1 MTKPSTAAGY
11 PAGQVEL
18 VRATCLTVATV
29 LGDLMNDLVVIGGF
43 VPSLLIDQATLA
55 DGIEAHVGTLDLDIG
70 MSLAVFDDGQ
80 YQAVAER
87 LRSSK
92 FEPDEN
98 ESGNKVPQRWR
109 IMGQGK
115 VTIDFLIPP
124 SLPGDR
130 GGKLRHLDSD
140 LAAIIAPGLDLA
152 FQDRQT
158 IRIDGLTLSG
168 EKAARDI
175 TVCGPGAYVVLK
187 TLAFRNRGENKD
199 AYDLY
204 YVLRN
209 FGTGL
214 ADVTKR
220 FLAICPNES
229 CDLALNILIED
240 FSDPSAVGPRRATA
254 FLLGEDVL
262 DETLQAEVAGFARSF
277 VDLVITK

>member
-29 LGDLMNDLVVIGGF
+29 LGDLMDDLVVIGGF
-43 VPSLLIDQATLA
+43 VPSLLIDQANLA
-55 DGIEAHVGTLDLDIG
+55 EGIEAHVGTLDLDIG
-70 MSLAVFDDGQ
+70 MSLAVFDDGHN
-80 YQAVAER
+80 QAVAER
-87 LRSSK
+87 LRNAK

-109 IMGQGK
+109 MKGQGK

-130 GGKLRHLDSD
+130 GGKIRHLDSD
-140 LAAIIAPGLDLA
+140 LAAIIAPGLDVA
-152 FQDRQT
+152 FEDRQT
-158 IRIDGLTLSG
+158 ISIDGFTLSG
-168 EKAARDI
+168 EKAARNI

-204 YVLRN
+204 YVIRN
-209 FGTGL
+209 FGNGIT
-214 ADVTKR
+214 DVVER
-220 FLAICPNES
+220 FLTIGPNES
-229 CDLALNILIED
+229 CDLALNILRDD
-240 FSDPSAVGPRRATA
+240 FFDPSSVGPRRATA
-254 FLLGEDVL
+254 FLRGEDVL
-262 DETLQAEVAGFARSF
+262 DDDLQAEVAGFARSF
-277 VDLVITK
+277 VDSVSEK